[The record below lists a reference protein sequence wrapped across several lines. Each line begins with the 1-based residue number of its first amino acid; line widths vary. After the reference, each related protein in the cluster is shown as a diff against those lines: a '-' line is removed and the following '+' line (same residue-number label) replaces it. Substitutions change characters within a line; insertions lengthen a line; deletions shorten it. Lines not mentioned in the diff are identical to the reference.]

1 VIQLKPAIERKLPGS
16 GTDTRCLMTICLAA
30 ICNDLTAIVTA
41 SDHMLTVQA
50 DEALT
55 FEADVMLKMGH
66 LARGWQMMYSGDDIS
81 HLAPLMGRIRNGL
94 QQARDDEPH
103 GFRTVAHV
111 CNSVFRDYW
120 EQSINEQV
128 FALYDTTKREFLADR
143 SRYNAKERLFLFEK
157 IASFEIPLCML
168 VYGFGRDWSHIMT
181 INSPG
186 VAAHHDSVGFW
197 AIGGGPE
204 RQIRVLETL
213 AREKPMVKDVPN
225 AILDVCDAK
234 FRVEGD
240 GIGRLTTVTILR
252 PDDEYFLDPVAIE
265 ELHLLWDATHKP
277 LQGTDREWGRS
288 IVKRAIESATS
299 YNKQQEEWE
308 KKRREAGLHR
318 S

>member
-1 VIQLKPAIERKLPGS
+1 
-16 GTDTRCLMTICLAA
+16 MTICLAA
-30 ICNDLTAIVTA
+30 ICDGLTAIVTA

-50 DEALT
+50 DGALT

-81 HLAPLMGRIRNGL
+81 HLAPLMGRIRDGL
-94 QQARDDEPH
+94 QQGEGDGPH

-111 CNSVFRDYW
+111 CENVFRQYW
-120 EQSINEQV
+120 EQKIDKQLFS
-128 FALYDTTKREFLADR
+128 LYDTTKREFLAAGR
-143 SRYNAKERLFLFEK
+143 SWRNGPKERLFLFEK

-186 VAAHHDSVGFW
+186 IAQHHDSVGFW

-204 RQIRVLETL
+204 RQMRVLESL
-213 AREKPMVKDVPN
+213 ARYKPMVKGVPE
-225 AILDVCDAK
+225 AILDICDAK

-240 GIGRLTTVTILR
+240 GIGRSTTVTILR

-265 ELHLLWDATHKP
+265 ELHLLWDVTHKP
-277 LQGTDREWGRS
+277 LQGTDRECGLAILR
-288 IVKRAIESATS
+288 RAIEGGTS
-299 YNKQQEEWE
+299 YNKQQAEWE
-308 KKRREAGLHR
+308 KKRRGAGLHKP
-318 S
+318 